1 MPVEIRRIS
10 FSEGE
15 VIDAIGHFAK
25 ATRHPMPPGKITA
38 CEINSKVGLAVTV
51 TVNHMAD
58 GSSHA
63 VRFDSASVAAAL
75 IRYCI
80 EKKIPI
86 PKAAEKSVEALSNG
100 LALIL
105 QLGKGATT

>member
-1 MPVEIRRIS
+1 MPVETRRIA

-15 VIDAIGHFAK
+15 VIDAIGQFAK
-25 ATRHPMPPGKITA
+25 ATHHPMPPGKITA
-38 CEINSKVGLAVTV
+38 CEITNKSGFAATV
-51 TVNHMAD
+51 TVSHMAD

-63 VRFDSASVAAAL
+63 VRFDSASTAAAL

-86 PKAAEKSVEALSNG
+86 PKAAEKSVEPQGNG

-105 QLGKGATT
+105 QLGKGAPA